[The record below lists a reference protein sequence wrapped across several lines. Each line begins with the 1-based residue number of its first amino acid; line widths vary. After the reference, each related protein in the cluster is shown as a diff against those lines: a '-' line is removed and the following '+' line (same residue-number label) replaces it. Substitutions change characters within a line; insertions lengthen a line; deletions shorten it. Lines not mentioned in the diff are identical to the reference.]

1 MKKILNDSGEAL
13 YILRQE
19 QMRRIQYVWKTK
31 DGVEIPVQS
40 MSDKHLQNTINMLER
55 NKDLQEQA
63 AEYSSYL
70 WDLD

>member
-13 YILRQE
+13 YVLKQE

-55 NKDLQEQA
+55 NKELNEIA